1 MVRLSIKID
10 DLVVDTTPGNST
22 QTIEVDSVDTAPSS
36 TTAVSFLTL
45 ESGMLLA
52 FIVLAL
58 AGMIYAFVK
67 WNDKRDQD

>member
-10 DLVVDTTPGNST
+10 DLVVDTTPGNNT

-36 TTAVSFLTL
+36 TTAASFLTL
-45 ESGMLLA
+45 ESGMLLGL
-52 FIVLAL
+52 IVLAL

-67 WNDKRDQD
+67 WNDKKDQD